1 MTLRDATLC
10 AIARNMPR
18 MRAVP
23 WFVPWVTNQFAR
35 INLGRR
41 NGRLHGNPAW
51 LECLRATLRPMD
63 IILTRSAYRFS
74 DRVIPSFF
82 THAAV
87 YVGGELPAWF
97 PPAGHREAPPPDTAV
112 VLEAVRSG
120 VHLTALE
127 AATDADILVALRDP
141 SLVGDRRDAVRLRIP
156 GELGKEY
163 DFWLDERDDER
174 IFCSQLV
181 ARLFAH
187 LPSEPAVERPF
198 LTLPDDIARL
208 VLAPEPALAPVV
220 LIDDNGPVDGAEARA
235 SVGAFLGRS

>member
-1 MTLRDATLC
+1 MTLRNATLC

-18 MRAVP
+18 MRTVL
-23 WFVPWVTNQFAR
+23 WLVPWVTNQLAG
-35 INLGRR
+35 INIGRK

-51 LECLRATLRPMD
+51 VDCLRAALRPMD

-87 YVGGELPAWF
+87 YVGEELPACLQRAGQRG
-97 PPAGHREAPPPDTAV
+97 PYPAGSAI

-127 AATDADILVALRDP
+127 AAVDADILVALRDP

-181 ARLFAH
+181 ARLFAL
-187 LPSEPAVERPF
+187 LPIEPAVERPF

-208 VLAPEPALAPVV
+208 AVAPEPLLAPVV
-220 LIDDNGPVDGAEARA
+220 LIGDDGPVDGDEARA
-235 SVGAFLGRS
+235 SVATFLGRS

>member
-10 AIARNMPR
+10 AIARHMPR

-23 WFVPWVTNQFAR
+23 WLVPWITNRLAA
-35 INLGRR
+35 ISIGRK

-51 LECLRATLRPMD
+51 VERLRATLRPMD

-82 THAAV
+82 THAAI
-87 YVGGELPAWF
+87 YVGEELPVRLT
-97 PPAGHREAPPPDTAV
+97 PAGHRGAPPPGSAS

-120 VHLTALE
+120 VHLAALE

-163 DFWLDERDDER
+163 DFWLDQRDDER

-187 LPSEPAVERPF
+187 LPIEPAVERPF

-208 VLAPEPALAPVV
+208 ALAPDPLLVPVV
-220 LIDDNGPVDGAEARA
+220 LIGDEGPAGGAEARA
-235 SVGAFLGRS
+235 CLGAFLGRS

>member
-1 MTLRDATLC
+1 MTIREATLC

-23 WFVPWVTNQFAR
+23 WFVPWVTNRLAR
-35 INLGRR
+35 INIGRR
-41 NGRLHGNPAW
+41 NGRLHGNPAG
-51 LECLRATLRPMD
+51 LARLRAALRPMD
-63 IILTRSAYRFS
+63 ILLTRSAFRFS

-87 YVGGELPAWF
+87 FVGDDLSSYL
-97 PPAGHREAPPPDTAV
+97 PPASKGGTSRPGEAT
-112 VLEAVRSG
+112 VLEAVRTG
-120 VHLTALE
+120 VHLTTLE

-141 SLVGDRRDAVRLRIP
+141 SLVGHRRDAVTRQIP

-163 DFWLDERDDER
+163 DFWLDENDDER
-174 IFCSQLV
+174 TFCSKLV

-187 LPSEPAVERPF
+187 LPIEPAAERPF

-208 VLAPEPALAPVV
+208 AVASPLLLSPVLVLRDEGPLATGEALAR
-220 LIDDNGPVDGAEARA
+220 I
-235 SVGAFLGRS
+235 SAFLDRS

>member
-23 WFVPWVTNQFAR
+23 WLVPWVTNRLAGISF
-35 INLGRR
+35 GRK

-51 LECLRATLRPMD
+51 VECLRATLRPMD

-87 YVGGELPAWF
+87 YLGEELPACLQLAGVGRPH
-97 PPAGHREAPPPDTAV
+97 PPGTAI

-120 VHLTALE
+120 VRLAALE

-141 SLVGDRRDAVRLRIP
+141 SLVGDRRDAVRRRIP

-163 DFWLDERDDER
+163 DFWLDERDDDR
-174 IFCSQLV
+174 IFCSKLV
-181 ARLFAH
+181 ARLYAH
-187 LPSEPAVERPF
+187 LPIEPAVERPF

-208 VLAPEPALAPVV
+208 ALFPEPPLAPVV
-220 LIDDNGPVDGAEARA
+220 LIGDDGPVGGAEARA

>member
-1 MTLRDATLC
+1 MTFRDATLC

-23 WFVPWVTNQFAR
+23 WLVPWVANQLAG
-35 INLGRR
+35 ISIGRK

-51 LECLRATLRPMD
+51 VECLRASLRPMD
-63 IILTRSAYRFS
+63 ILLTRSAFRIS

-87 YVGGELPAWF
+87 FL
-97 PPAGHREAPPPDTAV
+97 GHGPQAADGSA
-112 VLEAVRSG
+112 VLEAVRTG
-120 VHLTALE
+120 VHLTTLE

-141 SLVGDRRDAVRLRIP
+141 SLVGDRRDALSLRIP
-156 GELGKEY
+156 SEMGKEY

-174 IFCSQLV
+174 IFCSKLV

-187 LPSEPAVERPF
+187 LPIEPAAERPF

-208 VLAPEPALAPVV
+208 AVAQDPSLSLVILLGDE
-220 LIDDNGPVDGAEARA
+220 GPVAGHPARRQ
-235 SVGAFLGRS
+235 VEAFLGQP